1 MKKYSKLAKMIRK
14 LMEHS
19 PCDVIIFGDRY
30 CVGLYYDREV
40 HAAPVVV
47 FKTTFYKNLYL
58 IVAAEYLSIPCEENK
73 PLARSLYFELEEND
87 LIHEE
92 MYSAVS
98 IVLKKVYKE
107 TGKNSEDNINNKY
120 KNDFLLKVFKV
131 VEEDRYRKAKR
142 KYFQNERIECK
153 ENYNIKNVTKFIDSE
168 TITLAKCYDMEYKKK
183 HFSEYELDLYTLEKR
198 LENPKWLFRHM
209 IAVSLQEQKIY
220 VENGA
225 ILHVF
230 DIKEAEIAIDYLN
243 MMVKTC
249 TEEIKSVIEIGY
261 KEYDINPK
269 VSDIVENSVKSIL
282 RNNYNQTGMEYSF
295 NSDKRISVIYLKNR
309 NKPDSKMFE
318 VHISHKEFLRNPEA
332 FQKFIENP
340 KRKEQWNF
348 LCRERKYKKECFET
362 RYE

>member
-47 FKTTFYKNLYL
+47 FKTTSYKNLYL

-92 MYSAVS
+92 MYWAVS

-107 TGKNSEDNINNKY
+107 TGKNSEDNINSTINNDVLRQLRTTEEKSY
-120 KNDFLLKVFKV
+120 K
-131 VEEDRYRKAKR
+131 KAKR
-142 KYFQNERIECK
+142 KYFQSERMECK
-153 ENYNIKNVTKFIDSE
+153 ENLDIKSVKKFIDSE

-183 HFSEYELDLYTLEKR
+183 HFSEYELDFYTLEKR

-209 IAVSLQEQKIY
+209 IAVSIPEQKIY
-220 VENGA
+220 VENGTVFN
-225 ILHVF
+225 VF
-230 DIKEAEIAIDYLN
+230 DIKEAEIALDYLN

-249 TEEIKSVIEIGY
+249 TEEIKNVIEIVY

-269 VSDIVENSVKSIL
+269 VCDIVANSVKSIL
-282 RNNYNQTGMEYSF
+282 RNNYNQTGM
-295 NSDKRISVIYLKNR
+295 
-309 NKPDSKMFE
+309 
-318 VHISHKEFLRNPEA
+318 
-332 FQKFIENP
+332 
-340 KRKEQWNF
+340 
-348 LCRERKYKKECFET
+348 
-362 RYE
+362 